1 MSILSQ
7 KTIANKIVFSGVG
20 LHTGNNVQLNLI
32 PAAPN
37 TGIIFK
43 RVDLLKNNIVL
54 PTFEN
59 VSDTTLCTTISNN
72 NGVKISTIEH
82 LMGALYGIGIDNLII
97 EINSQ
102 ELPILDG
109 SAKVFVEKILS
120 TGIKSS
126 SSPIK
131 LIKINKKVSYSEGSK
146 KISIDQSKV
155 ASEIDFEIEY
165 KNKIIQTQRNK
176 INIFN
181 DDLKDIF
188 ESRTFCLYEDIE
200 NIKKIGLAKGGSLE
214 NAIVVDNEKILN
226 KDGLRN
232 DKEFVNHKILDLA
245 GDFMLSGFRVIGQI
259 NCYQGGHELTNIFLR
274 KLLNLKSSSS
284 IVEMNNLEISK
295 KIRPL
300 HSISIAASA

>member
-7 KTIANKIVFSGVG
+7 KTIANKIVFNGVG

-200 NIKKIGLAKGGSLE
+200 KLKKAGFGKGGSLD
-214 NAIVVDNEKILN
+214 NAIVVGDKKILN
-226 KDGLRN
+226 EDGLRN
-232 DKEFVNHKILDLA
+232 SKEFVNHKILDCM
-245 GDFMLSGFRVIGQI
+245 GDLFLSGHKIIGKI
-259 NCYQGGHELTNIFLR
+259 RCSQGGHKLTNDLLR
-274 KLLNLKSSSS
+274 KVFQNKENFSIFEITEKNIPYTLLNRQNLKS
-284 IVEMNNLEISK
+284 
-295 KIRPL
+295 
-300 HSISIAASA
+300 IA